1 MSWDT
6 SPREQELLC
15 TVITVQP
22 WGTWRSWSWGTE
34 LSTRSVLQR
43 APYLYCG
50 HVSPTRR
57 THLHGLPVR
66 KTYGGSKYRCR
77 CRLLP
82 SPSLYPQS
90 KCKYIAGW
98 TWCLLNVFSTSSRA
112 DPLCPSPDSC
122 YSSQFSPIVR
132 VFFLSQG
139 QMTLGKCES
148 QGPPKLA

>member
-1 MSWDT
+1 MLYAVSIT
-6 SPREQELLC
+6 HRCLGTHPLGNRNYCAQLLPYSLGEHGEAGVGEQNC
-15 TVITVQP
+15 QQGV
-22 WGTWRSWSWGTE
+22 
-34 LSTRSVLQR
+34 
-43 APYLYCG
+43 YCKG
-50 HVSPTRR
+50 
-57 THLHGLPVR
+57 LHISAVVMYPPPVEHICMALPVR

-132 VFFLSQG
+132 VFFLS
-139 QMTLGKCES
+139 
-148 QGPPKLA
+148 